1 MERAGIELTP
11 CAIEIVN
18 INDVDPVAF
27 IIGRNIHRRHLDPQQ
42 QLNLIV
48 DARMAVSKPGH
59 DGPVSKGGRGKVN
72 PVKAAVMADAKAAGL
87 NPSERTVKR
96 FIAKAAGKVPA
107 KPKRRSKAE
116 IDEARAKGVDAVC
129 ELATMPKYTAR
140 PMPKPKSGKPVVG
153 IDAARR
159 HYLDL
164 CADPGVDLEAE
175 QEIIVDALRAIDS
188 KRALNGGKSQSPASA
203 LPHDGRSEDGSL

>member
-1 MERAGIELTP
+1 
-11 CAIEIVN
+11 
-18 INDVDPVAF
+18 
-27 IIGRNIHRRHLDPQQ
+27 
-42 QLNLIV
+42 
-48 DARMAVSKPGH
+48 MAVSKPGH

-72 PVKAAVMADAKAAGL
+72 PVKAAVIADAKAAGL

-96 FIAKAAGKVPA
+96 AIAKAEGKVPA

-116 IDEARAKGVDAVC
+116 IAEARAKGVDAVC

-159 HYLDL
+159 HYLDR
-164 CADPGVDLEAE
+164 CAEPDVDLDAE

-203 LPHDGRSEDGSL
+203 TAPGRPQRGWFAMTSSTPAPTADTDPEQDFYTDQAAA